1 MKSTYVDIHIH
12 TLENPNKLND
22 CYNVKELL
30 KNINKLANNN
40 PVLISLTDH
49 NTINKKA
56 YLDLIKENVSVLLG
70 VELHIKKYEDAP
82 PYHCHIIFN
91 VDINEKKY

>member
-12 TLENPNKLND
+12 TSEIPNKLND

-30 KNINKLANNN
+30 ENINKIAKNN

-56 YLDLIKENVSVLLG
+56 
-70 VELHIKKYEDAP
+70 
-82 PYHCHIIFN
+82 
-91 VDINEKKY
+91 